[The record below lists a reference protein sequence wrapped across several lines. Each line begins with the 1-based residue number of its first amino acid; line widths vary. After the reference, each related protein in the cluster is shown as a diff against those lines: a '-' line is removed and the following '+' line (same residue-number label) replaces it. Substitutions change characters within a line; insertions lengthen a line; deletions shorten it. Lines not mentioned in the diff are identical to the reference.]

1 MDFSNRINYIELD
14 NDSLFKAMFLDKRCR
29 KMISAVLSRITNI
42 SEEKILNAKFI
53 GGSEFPKSHKL
64 EKKKISDIVIE
75 VDDNTVILVE
85 ANKSYYKTLFLK
97 NESYAFS
104 TFIRRTHIKDNIYPN
119 VYLININSFS
129 HLKQNDPITHMLI
142 QDKRDNVDTYNL
154 HVYHYDIAKTAL
166 LSYNEDDEVLIR
178 FAKFMKSKT
187 LEELK
192 EHAKGDERFMFSFDM
207 IEGYV
212 GDDARVVTYDREAL
226 HAWEKEQFYND
237 GVDAG
242 IKQGTRQGIE
252 QNKKEM
258 ILDMKKEGLTLEMIS
273 KISKLPINKV
283 ESIIKNK
290 L

>member
-29 KMISAVLSRITNI
+29 KMVSAVLSRITNI

-53 GGSEFPKSHKL
+53 GGVEFPKSHKL

-119 VYLININSFS
+119 VYLVNINSFIRFKNKKIVS
-129 HLKQNDPITHMLI
+129 HMMVQDNDENKDIF
-142 QDKRDNVDTYNL
+142 NY
-154 HVYHYDIAKTAL
+154 HVYNYDIAKTAL
-166 LSYNEDDEVLIR
+166 LSYNEGDEVLIR

-192 EHAKGDERFMFSFDM
+192 EHAKGDERFMFTFDV

-237 GVDAG
+237 GIEDG
-242 IKQGTRQGIE
+242 ISQGVNQR
-252 QNKKEM
+252 NKEIIKNM
-258 ILDMKKEGLTLEMIS
+258 IDNNMTIPR
-273 KISKLPINKV
+273 ISKLLNISENEIKKLI
-283 ESIIKNK
+283 ES
-290 L
+290 

>member
-53 GGSEFPKSHKL
+53 GGVEFPKSHRL

-119 VYLININSFS
+119 VYLVNINSFS
-129 HLKQNDPITHMLI
+129 RFKKKKIVSHMMVQDNDENKDIF
-142 QDKRDNVDTYNL
+142 NY
-154 HVYHYDIAKTAL
+154 HVYNYDIAKTAL
-166 LSYNEDDEVLIR
+166 LSYNEGDEVLIR

-207 IEGYV
+207 IEDYV

-226 HAWEKEQFYND
+226 HAWEKKQFYND
-237 GVDAG
+237 GIEDG
-242 IKQGTRQGIE
+242 IAQGKKDIINNMLENKMSISEISRILKIPTNEIE
-252 QNKKEM
+252 N
-258 ILDMKKEGLTLEMIS
+258 L
-273 KISKLPINKV
+273 IN
-283 ESIIKNK
+283 N
-290 L
+290 

>member
-53 GGSEFPKSHKL
+53 GGSEFPKSHRL

-119 VYLININSFS
+119 VYLVNINSFS
-129 HLKQNDPITHMLI
+129 RFKKKKIVSHMMVQDNDENKDIF
-142 QDKRDNVDTYNL
+142 NY
-154 HVYHYDIAKTAL
+154 HVYNYDIAKTAL
-166 LSYNEDDEVLIR
+166 LSYNEGDEVLIR

-187 LEELK
+187 LGELK

-207 IEGYV
+207 IEDYV

-226 HAWEKEQFYND
+226 HAWEKKQFYND
-237 GVDAG
+237 GIEDG
-242 IKQGTRQGIE
+242 IAQGITQGKKDIINNMLE
-252 QNKKEM
+252 NKMSISEISS
-258 ILDMKKEGLTLEMIS
+258 IL
-273 KISKLPINKV
+273 KIPTNEIENLIN
-283 ESIIKNK
+283 N
-290 L
+290 

>member
-53 GGSEFPKSHKL
+53 GGVEFPKSHRL

-119 VYLININSFS
+119 VYLVNINSFS
-129 HLKQNDPITHMLI
+129 RFKKKKIVSHMMVQDNDENKDIF
-142 QDKRDNVDTYNL
+142 NY
-154 HVYHYDIAKTAL
+154 HVYNYDIAKTAL
-166 LSYNEDDEVLIR
+166 LSYNEGDEVLIR

-187 LEELK
+187 LGELK

-207 IEGYV
+207 IEDYV

-226 HAWEKEQFYND
+226 HAWEKKQFYND
-237 GVDAG
+237 GIEDG
-242 IKQGTRQGIE
+242 ISQGVNQR
-252 QNKKEM
+252 NKEIIKNM
-258 ILDMKKEGLTLEMIS
+258 IDNNMTIPR
-273 KISKLPINKV
+273 ISKLLNISENEIKKLI
-283 ESIIKNK
+283 ES
-290 L
+290 

>member
-1 MDFSNRINYIELD
+1 M
-14 NDSLFKAMFLDKRCR
+14 M
-29 KMISAVLSRITNI
+29 
-42 SEEKILNAKFI
+42 
-53 GGSEFPKSHKL
+53 
-64 EKKKISDIVIE
+64 
-75 VDDNTVILVE
+75 
-85 ANKSYYKTLFLK
+85 
-97 NESYAFS
+97 
-104 TFIRRTHIKDNIYPN
+104 
-119 VYLININSFS
+119 
-129 HLKQNDPITHMLI
+129 I
-142 QDKRDNVDTYNL
+142 QDDGNNFDISNY
-154 HVYHYDIAKTAL
+154 HVYNFDIAKTAL
-166 LSYNEDDEVLIR
+166 LSYNEGDDVLIR

-207 IEGYV
+207 IEDYV

>member
-29 KMISAVLSRITNI
+29 KMISAVISRFTNI

-53 GGSEFPKSHKL
+53 GGVEFPKSHRL

-119 VYLININSFS
+119 VYLVNINSFS
-129 HLKQNDPITHMLI
+129 RFKKKKIVSHMMVQDNDENKDIF
-142 QDKRDNVDTYNL
+142 NY
-154 HVYHYDIAKTAL
+154 HVYNYDIAKTAL
-166 LSYNEDDEVLIR
+166 LSYNEGDDVLIR

-207 IEGYV
+207 IEDYV

-226 HAWEKEQFYND
+226 HAWEKKQFYND
-237 GVDAG
+237 GIEDG
-242 IKQGTRQGIE
+242 ISRGV
-252 QNKKEM
+252 
-258 ILDMKKEGLTLEMIS
+258 S
-273 KISKLPINKV
+273 
-283 ESIIKNK
+283 
-290 L
+290 

>member
-53 GGSEFPKSHKL
+53 GGVEYPKSHRL

-119 VYLININSFS
+119 VYLVNINSFS
-129 HLKQNDPITHMLI
+129 RFKKKKIVSHMMVQDNDENKDIF
-142 QDKRDNVDTYNL
+142 NY
-154 HVYHYDIAKTAL
+154 HVYNYDIAKTAL
-166 LSYNEDDEVLIR
+166 LSYNEGDEVLIR

-207 IEGYV
+207 IEDYV

-242 IKQGTRQGIE
+242 IEQGTRQGIE
-252 QNKKEM
+252 YNVP
-258 ILDMKKEGLTLEMIS
+258 IGVDTL
-273 KISKLPINKV
+273 
-283 ESIIKNK
+283 
-290 L
+290 

>member
-119 VYLININSFS
+119 VYLVNINSFS
-129 HLKQNDPITHMLI
+129 RFKKKKIVSHMMVQDNDENKDIF
-142 QDKRDNVDTYNL
+142 NY
-154 HVYHYDIAKTAL
+154 HVYNYDIAKTAL
-166 LSYNEDDEVLIR
+166 LSYNEGDDVLIR

-207 IEGYV
+207 IEDYV

-226 HAWEKEQFYND
+226 HAWEKKQFYND
-237 GVDAG
+237 GIEDG
-242 IKQGTRQGIE
+242 ISQGVNQR
-252 QNKKEM
+252 NKEIIKNM
-258 ILDMKKEGLTLEMIS
+258 IDNNMTIPR
-273 KISKLPINKV
+273 ISKLLNISENEIKKLI
-283 ESIIKNK
+283 ES
-290 L
+290 

>member
-1 MDFSNRINYIELD
+1 MNFSNRINYIELD

-29 KMISAVLSRITNI
+29 PMLSAVLSRITNI

-53 GGSEFPKSHKL
+53 GGVEYPKSHRL

-119 VYLININSFS
+119 VYLVNINSFS
-129 HLKQNDPITHMLI
+129 RFKKKKIVSHMLI
-142 QDKRDNVDTYNL
+142 QDNDENKDIFNY
-154 HVYHYDIAKTAL
+154 HVYNYDIAKTAL
-166 LSYNEDDEVLIR
+166 LSYNEGDEVLIR

-237 GVDAG
+237 GIEDG
-242 IKQGTRQGIE
+242 IEQGIE
-252 QNKKEM
+252 QGIIQRNKE
-258 ILDMKKEGLTLEMIS
+258 
-273 KISKLPINKV
+273 
-283 ESIIKNK
+283 IIKNMLENK
-290 L
+290 MSISEISNILKIPENKIQEIVNS